1 LSVLAAPPPVKLLEG
16 SYYEI
21 GLQMGAALRR
31 LQVPQ
36 ADEETLTV
44 ALGCEAVVA
53 HVYRALL
60 DKVEGMIDGGKLARN
75 DFKALFYARDS
86 SGQVGCTNL
95 AVLPSCTADDSL
107 IVGVNYDWFYHAR
120 EWRELRETR
129 PQGARRSLRVTHHW
143 AGSPGGINEAGLG
156 VFLSVLPQR
165 QSTGPGLAWHLIM
178 DIVLDT
184 CSDVQE
190 ARDLVASVPHLSAFN
205 YLIVDALDEAVV
217 AEALPGGVTFRKPEN
232 GFLLATNH
240 LPGREEP
247 EAQLSEANRRRQQRS
262 VARYEK
268 ATAWCSQM
276 AGRIDEAAVRGLL
289 RDHEAP
295 ICRGNHNPP
304 EKGTAFDDV
313 FGTIWSLTGRPA
325 DRKLH
330 VAWGHPCRS
339 DYLPYGLA

>member
-1 LSVLAAPPPVKLLEG
+1 MSVLAAPPPVKLLEG

-21 GLQMGAALRR
+21 GLQMGAALKR

-36 ADEETLTV
+36 ADQETL
-44 ALGCEAVVA
+44 ALALDCEAVVA
-53 HVYRALL
+53 DTYPALL

-86 SGQVGCTNL
+86 SGQMGCTNL
-95 AVLPSCTADDSL
+95 AVLPSCAADHSL

-120 EWRELRETR
+120 EWRELRQMK

-143 AGSPGGINEAGLG
+143 AGSPGGLNEAGLG

-165 QSTGPGLAWHLIM
+165 QSTGAGLAWHLIM

-184 CSDVQE
+184 CRDVQD

-205 YLIVDALDEAVV
+205 YLIVDVLDEAVV
-217 AEALPGGVTFRKPEN
+217 AEALPGGVTFREAEN

-247 EAQLSEANRRRQQRS
+247 EALLSEPDRRRQQRS
-262 VARYEK
+262 VARYER
-268 ATAWCSQM
+268 ATTWCSEM
-276 AGRIDEAAVRGLL
+276 AGRIDQAAVRELL

-313 FGTIWSLTGRPA
+313 FGTIWSLTCRPA
-325 DRKLH
+325 DRELH